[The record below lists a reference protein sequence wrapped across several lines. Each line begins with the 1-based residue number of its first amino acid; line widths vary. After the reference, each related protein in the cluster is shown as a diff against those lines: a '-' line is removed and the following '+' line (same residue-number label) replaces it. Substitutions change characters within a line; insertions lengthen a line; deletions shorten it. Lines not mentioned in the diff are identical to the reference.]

1 MKRISCVVPPVG
13 LGFTPWDGL
22 SEYRIVGD
30 WPTSRVVTVIGPSG
44 SGLCTPPTHYWPSA
58 HPVRTL
64 VRDPSVK
71 EARIFKKKRKVYWER
86 KFLYLFDVLR
96 NYLRKWIC
104 GKIVVLTEP
113 LAHEYFLRTVGK
125 KPILWSWIGRKQRGR
140 SELVGMEP
148 PLFVK

>member
-1 MKRISCVVPPVG
+1 MSYHPLAWDLP
-13 LGFTPWDGL
+13 LGTVYQN
-22 SEYRIVGD
+22 SRIVSD

-44 SGLCTPPTHYWPSA
+44 SGLCTPPIHYWPSA

-71 EARIFKKKRKVYWER
+71 EARMFERKRKVYWER
-86 KFLYLFDVLR
+86 KFLYLFDDLR

-104 GKIVVLTEP
+104 EKIVVLTEP

-125 KPILWSWIGRKQRGR
+125 KPVLWSWIGRKQRGR

-148 PLFVK
+148 PLFIK